1 MSGGHFDYLQY
12 RIQEIRESIEDY
24 VYGKEVDD
32 VDEYIEDH
40 YLDSDEKE
48 YIIAH
53 QHTVPNICDY
63 SEDTIKEFKQA
74 IDILRKAEIYT
85 QRIDWLLS
93 GDDSEE
99 TFHIRLKED
108 LNKIKN
114 ETN

>member
-24 VYGKEVDD
+24 VYGREVDD
-32 VDEYIEDH
+32 VEKYIEDH
-40 YLDSDEKE
+40 YLDGDDRE
-48 YIIAH
+48 YIIGTH
-53 QHTVPNICDY
+53 HTVPNICDY

-74 IDILRKAEIYT
+74 IGILKKAEVYT

-99 TFHIRLKED
+99 TFHSRLKED
-108 LNKIKN
+108 LNKIKD

>member
-12 RIQEIRESIEDY
+12 RIQEIREAIEEY
-24 VYGKEVDD
+24 VYGREVDD

-40 YLDSDEKE
+40 YLDGDAKE
-48 YIIAH
+48 YVITN

-74 IDILRKAEIYT
+74 INILKKAEVYT
-85 QRIDWLLS
+85 QRIDGLLS

-99 TFHIRLKED
+99 SFHIRLKED
-108 LNKIKN
+108 LNKN
-114 ETN
+114 